1 MSTIVD
7 LRPAE
12 LDVKASQ
19 GLPVTL
25 TITYKDSAGSA
36 INLSGYTAQMSFKS
50 TPSAS
55 ATVTLATGG
64 SGITLGSGTGNIVI
78 ALSAAN
84 SALLTAGVW
93 YYDFKLI
100 DGSSV
105 PTKPFGGMWEAV
117 TGVTAVA

>member
-1 MSTIVD
+1 MTTIVD

-12 LDVKASQ
+12 LDFKASL
-19 GLPVTL
+19 GLPATL
-25 TITYKDSAGSA
+25 TLTYYDSAGSA
-36 INLSGYTAQMSFKS
+36 MNLTGYTAQMSFKATLS
-50 TPSAS
+50 SA
-55 ATVTLATGG
+55 AVVTLATSG

-100 DGSSV
+100 SGSSV